1 MTKPVGIIGCG
12 WLGRPLAK
20 ELLDSG
26 YQVKGTTTSNAKMDT
41 LKREGIEGF
50 HIKLNEDG
58 ITGQIQNFL
67 EDLHILIVNIPPG
80 LRGDNPENYVAK
92 MKFLLEEIQKAAVK
106 HIIFVS
112 STSVYGNV
120 EGEVTEAV
128 APRPISES
136 GKQLLRSEKLF
147 STAKT
152 LNTTIIRFGGLIGK
166 DRHPIHHLAG
176 KNGLKNGEQLVN
188 LIHLKD
194 CIHIIKT
201 ILEQNYWN
209 SVFNG
214 VYPLHPTKKEYYTN
228 EAEKRGLPKPIF
240 EKSAI
245 KIAKKYIISKNF
257 LNNNNFLYTSIIS

>member
-1 MTKPVGIIGCG
+1 MNKIVGIIGCG
-12 WLGRPLAK
+12 WLGLPLAK
-20 ELLDSG
+20 ELLNSG
-26 YQVKGTTTSNAKMDT
+26 YRVKGTTTSNGKMDT

-50 HIKLNEDG
+50 HINLNEDG

-67 EDLHILIVNIPPG
+67 EGLHILIINVPPG
-80 LRGDNPENYVAK
+80 LRGDNPENYVSK
-92 MKFLLEEIQKAAVK
+92 MKSLLKEIQKASVK
-106 HIIFVS
+106 HIVFVS

-120 EGEVTEAV
+120 EGEITEAV

-147 STAKT
+147 SEVKT
-152 LNTTIIRFGGLIGK
+152 LNTAIIRFGGLIGE

-176 KNGLKNGEQLVN
+176 KSGLKNGEELVN
-188 LIHLKD
+188 LIHRKD

-201 ILEQNYWN
+201 ILEKNYWN

-214 VYPLHPTKKEYYTN
+214 VYPLHPSKKEYYTN
-228 EAEKRGLPKPIF
+228 EAIKRGLLKPIF
-240 EKSAI
+240 EKSAE
-245 KIAKKYIISKNF
+245 KIVKRCIVCKNF